1 MNAKRE
7 ALISILLAFFLL
19 LSMLLQLDAWLMA
32 GVAIAVLVILAIF
45 QFTRP
50 TVVRP

>member
-7 ALISILLAFFLL
+7 GVISILLAFFLL
-19 LSMLLQLDAWLMA
+19 VSMLLQLDTWVMA
-32 GVAIAVLVILAIF
+32 IIAIAVLVILAIF